1 MSVAVFGKVRNLN
14 ICCGNDEKYFYGD
27 VAVGGGFIT
36 QANPSTRDAS
46 WIEGFVSVYSERSEK
61 YRSYLATS
69 AKTEPVR
76 QLLESYPELESLAY
90 IEQFDGSRLSITMML
105 AATDFN
111 SFASLVERHYLG
123 DLEYSIQIPVPG
135 FAADVTVEEN
145 LLATFGAFL
154 PTEQEFLLGTPFY
167 IPNCAI
173 DLEFHHL
180 TESASQKYEWLN
192 DNKRQLED
200 ERQPYG
206 AEPQKQELAT
216 IKHNRT
222 LNQLLAIADAR
233 QHATFPRKSENRLPL
248 LYVGILLSIVIAC
261 GVWLIFHG

>member
-1 MSVAVFGKVRNLN
+1 MSVAVFGRVGNLN
-14 ICCGNDEKYFYGD
+14 IRCGNDEKYFYGE
-27 VAVGGGFIT
+27 VAVGSGFIT

-46 WIEGFVSVYSERSEK
+46 WVEGVVSIYAERSEK
-61 YRSYLATS
+61 YRSYLAAST
-69 AKTEPVR
+69 KTDRVR
-76 QLLESYPELESLAY
+76 QLLESYNELESLAY

-111 SFASLVERHYLG
+111 SFASFAERHYFA

-154 PTEQEFLLGTPFY
+154 PTAQEFLSGMPFY

-180 TESASQKYEWLN
+180 SEPASQKYRWLSES
-192 DNKRQLED
+192 KRQLENG
-200 ERQPYG
+200 RQHG
-206 AEPQKQELAT
+206 AGPQKQEVAT
-216 IKHNRT
+216 IEHNRT

-233 QHATFPRKSENRLPL
+233 QNAVLPKKSENRMPL

-261 GVWLIFHG
+261 GIWLVFHG